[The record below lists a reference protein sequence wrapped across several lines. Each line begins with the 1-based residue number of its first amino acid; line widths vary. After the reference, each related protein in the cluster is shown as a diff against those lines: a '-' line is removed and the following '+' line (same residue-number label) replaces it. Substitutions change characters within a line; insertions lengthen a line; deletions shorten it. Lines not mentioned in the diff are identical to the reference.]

1 MNQDSRKQCRTLLKR
16 LRKAMGVRMLSND
29 LTCFAILRLKAVP
42 PYDFA
47 LTVHKPA
54 GWSLL
59 TPFEIFEKGV
69 LWTAMR
75 TPSGEVFG
83 LKLKSIGTVGKP
95 AISCELYSR
104 EELGASERRELSE
117 NHSMDAESQRGY

>member
-1 MNQDSRKQCRTLLKR
+1 MVGILVIT
-16 LRKAMGVRMLSND
+16 D
-29 LTCFAILRLKAVP
+29 LACSAILRLKAIP

-75 TPSGEVFG
+75 VPSG
-83 LKLKSIGTVGKP
+83 KCSDW
-95 AISCELYSR
+95 S
-104 EELGASERRELSE
+104 
-117 NHSMDAESQRGY
+117 